1 MLGSDPLSFDVVLCG
16 RAFVKGEIKYS
27 EIGIADG
34 KISAVRSSIP
44 GGERRIDVPGGVIL
58 PGFVDP
64 HVHFRDPGMTDKED
78 FSSGTLSA
86 VHGGVTCVLDMPNTV
101 PPVTDVNSLLE
112 KKDRIKGRAYVD
124 YGLFAA
130 VTPGCNANIMAQ
142 FVPGFKLFMG
152 STTGRILLNDDEEI
166 SSAFRDISKTGK
178 RISVH
183 AEDDS
188 MIAKNQEK
196 DCRDHLRNRPVEAE
210 IEALRR
216 LSRFKGMKINICHNT
231 NAESVSLAN
240 GLGFT
245 TEVTLHHLFFE
256 PDKFSSSEYKVNP
269 PIRNSVVRDGLYRS
283 FIEGKISMFGSD
295 HAPHTLSDK
304 SQDFDSAPSGIPGV
318 ETTIPIVMNMVRKNT
333 IPLAQAVSM
342 GSETPAASFGMK
354 KGKIEEGYDADI
366 SVFDMRKCTNINVRK
381 LHSKA
386 GHSPFDGWEAVFP
399 ELVMVRGDT
408 QIKDGE
414 FCGDRIG
421 KDKYDKH

>member
-1 MLGSDPLSFDVVLCG
+1 MLSLDLVVCG
-16 RAFVKGEIKYS
+16 RAFVKGELKYS

-34 KISAVRSSIP
+34 KITTVRSSVP
-44 GGERRIDVPGGVIL
+44 GGEKRIDVPGGVIL

-64 HVHFRDPGMTDKED
+64 HVHFRDPGMTEKED
-78 FSSGTLSA
+78 FLSGTNAA

-112 KKDRIKGRAYVD
+112 KKDRIKGRAYID

-130 VTPGCNANIMAQ
+130 VTPGCNAALMAP

-152 STTGRILLNDDEEI
+152 STTGKILLNDDKEI
-166 SSAFRDISKTGK
+166 RPAFNDIFKTGK
-178 RISVH
+178 RVSVH

-188 MIAKNQEK
+188 MISKEPEN

-210 IEALRR
+210 INALRR
-216 LSRFKGMKINICHNT
+216 LSRFKGMKVNICHNT
-231 NAESVSLAN
+231 NAESIEMAN

-256 PDKFSSSEYKVNP
+256 SDKFSSAEYKVNP
-269 PIRNSVVRDGLYRS
+269 PIRNAPVRDKLYRS
-283 FIEGKISMFGSD
+283 FISGKISMFGSD
-295 HAPHTLSDK
+295 HAPHTVSDK

-354 KGKIEEGYDADI
+354 KGKIEEGYDADL
-366 SVFDMRKCTNINVRK
+366 SVFDTRKFTNISVRK

-399 ELVMVRGDT
+399 EMVMARGEI
-408 QIKDGE
+408 QIDGGE
-414 FCGDRIG
+414 FCGDRVG
-421 KDKYDKH
+421 KDVYDRP

>member
-1 MLGSDPLSFDVVLCG
+1 LKGSDVLSFDLVVCG
-16 RAFVKGEIKYS
+16 RAFVNGDIKYS

-34 KISAVRSSIP
+34 RISIVKSSLP
-44 GGERRIDVPGGVIL
+44 GGEKRIDIPGGVIL

-64 HVHFRDPGMTDKED
+64 HVHFRDPGMTEKED
-78 FSSGTLSA
+78 FLSGTAAA
-86 VHGGVTCVLDMPNTV
+86 VHGGVTGVLDMPNTI
-101 PPVTDVNSLLE
+101 PPITDVRSLLE
-112 KKDRIKGRAYVD
+112 KKDRIKDRAYTD

-130 VTPGCNANIMAQ
+130 VTPGCNAALLAP

-152 STTGRILLNDDEEI
+152 STTGKILLNDDEEI
-166 SSAFRDISKTGK
+166 RPVLNDISRTGK
-178 RISVH
+178 RVSVH

-188 MIAKNQEK
+188 MIAKGPEK

-210 IEALRR
+210 INALRR
-216 LSRFKGMKINICHNT
+216 LSRFKGMKMNICHNT
-231 NAESVSLAN
+231 NAESIEMAG

-269 PIRNSVVRDGLYRS
+269 PIRNTAVRDKLYRS
-283 FIEGKISMFGSD
+283 FIDGKISMFGSD

-318 ETTIPIVMNMVRKNT
+318 ETTIPIVMNMVRKNI

-342 GSETPAASFGMK
+342 GSETPAVSFGMK
-354 KGKIEEGYDADI
+354 KGRIEEGYDADL
-366 SVFDMRKCTNINVRK
+366 SVFDMRDFSNISVRK

-386 GHSPFDGWEAVFP
+386 GHSPYDGWEAVFP
-399 ELVMVRGDT
+399 ELVMVRGEV
-408 QIKDGE
+408 QIDDGE
-414 FCGDRIG
+414 FCGERVG
-421 KDKYDKH
+421 KDIYG

>member
-1 MLGSDPLSFDVVLCG
+1 MSGSDSLSFDLVLCG

-27 EIGIADG
+27 EIGITDG
-34 KISAVRSSIP
+34 KISAVRSSVP
-44 GGERRIDVPGGVIL
+44 GGEKRIEVPGGVIL

-64 HVHFRDPGMTDKED
+64 HVHFRDPGMTEKED
-78 FSSGTLSA
+78 FLSGTMSA
-86 VHGGVTCVLDMPNTV
+86 VHGGVTCVLDMPNTT

-112 KKDRIKGRAYVD
+112 KKGCVRGRAYVD

-130 VTPGCNANIMAQ
+130 VTPGCNAGMMAQ

-152 STTGRILLNDDEEI
+152 STTGKILLNDDEEI
-166 SSAFRDISKTGK
+166 RSTFQDISKTGK
-178 RISVH
+178 RVSVH

-188 MIAKNQEK
+188 MITKLQEK

-210 IEALRR
+210 INALRR
-216 LSRFKGMKINICHNT
+216 LSRFKGMKMNICHNT
-231 NAESVSLAN
+231 NAESVAMAN
-240 GLGFT
+240 ELGFT

-269 PIRNSVVRDGLYRS
+269 PIRNSAVRDKLYRS
-283 FIEGKISMFGSD
+283 FIDGRISMFGSD
-295 HAPHTLSDK
+295 HAPHTISDK

-318 ETTIPIVMNMVRKNT
+318 ETTIPIVMNMIRKNT
-333 IPLAQAVSM
+333 ISLAQAVSM
-342 GSETPAASFGMK
+342 GSETPASSFGIK
-354 KGKIEEGYDADI
+354 KGKIEEGYDADL
-366 SVFDMRKCTNINVRK
+366 SVFDMRNYTNVSVRK

-399 ELVMVRGDT
+399 ELVMVRG
-408 QIKDGE
+408 QIQIEGGE

-421 KDKYDKH
+421 KDKYGKL